1 MRLIDADALKERILK
16 ERDAIP
22 KTVAER
28 YSFGVGMPNSHGNSM
43 RGGIRKALRCM
54 EQTPTI
60 DPKSLRPKGRWKLEV
75 KSFYRDTFDESCELV
90 VYILATCSCC
100 GGKHPNS
107 YQVYS
112 KNLYAPEYAEEDYR
126 FDETAEME
134 KALAEFRDRNYV
146 FANYCPNCGA
156 DMREG

>member
-1 MRLIDADALKERILK
+1 MAKKVWINEEALDVLDKWEFFYGQRAGRELWADKPTEVQDQDIANFNRDIQIVRSALSSE
-16 ERDAIP
+16 A
-22 KTVAER
+22 
-28 YSFGVGMPNSHGNSM
+28 
-43 RGGIRKALRCM
+43 
-54 EQTPTI
+54 
-60 DPKSLRPKGRWKLEV
+60 LRPKGRWELEV

-107 YQVYS
+107 HQVYS
-112 KNLYAPEYAEEDYR
+112 KNLCAPEDAEEDYR